1 MWQAGYPVIE
11 KAGYPV
17 PYNMQYGLIG
27 ICQKLYF
34 SGPTGKRKCFPE
46 VPVDTLFKR
55 NHAYYAT
62 SISDK
67 ISGYQKGRISGASLV
82 PDPTPIV
89 YGSARLIGT

>member
-46 VPVDTLFKR
+46 VPVVNRYFFKEQ
-55 NHAYYAT
+55 N
-62 SISDK
+62 K
-67 ISGYQKGRISGASLV
+67 SLSKV
-82 PDPTPIV
+82 
-89 YGSARLIGT
+89 

>member
-11 KAGYPV
+11 KAGFPV

-46 VPVDTLFKR
+46 VPT
-55 NHAYYAT
+55 
-62 SISDK
+62 
-67 ISGYQKGRISGASLV
+67 
-82 PDPTPIV
+82 
-89 YGSARLIGT
+89 GS